1 MEVFHPVSID
11 SLIDGYSDN
20 VQYAYRY
27 FDNEHT
33 EPMKL

>member
-11 SLIDGYSDN
+11 SLIDGYSDI